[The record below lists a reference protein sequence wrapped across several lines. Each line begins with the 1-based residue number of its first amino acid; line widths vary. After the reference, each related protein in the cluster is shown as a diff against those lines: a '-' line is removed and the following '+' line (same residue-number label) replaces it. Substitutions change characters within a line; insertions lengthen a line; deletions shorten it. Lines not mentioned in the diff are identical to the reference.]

1 MTQPAPA
8 GDVAG
13 AACGPDDARVM
24 SLHGTV
30 VRPYAG
36 SPMDRREQQF
46 GGLRPTPSRDMS
58 TLVSGV
64 SAPSDEPAVTA

>member
-1 MTQPAPA
+1 
-8 GDVAG
+8 
-13 AACGPDDARVM
+13 M